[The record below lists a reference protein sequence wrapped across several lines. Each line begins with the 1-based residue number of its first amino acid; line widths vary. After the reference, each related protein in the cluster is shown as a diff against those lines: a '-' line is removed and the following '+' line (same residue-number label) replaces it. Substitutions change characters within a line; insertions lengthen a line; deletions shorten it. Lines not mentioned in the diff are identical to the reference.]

1 MLLTNRTL
9 KTWRNEDGK
18 DEALGALDKTLI
30 LIKKQT

>member
-1 MLLTNRTL
+1 MLLINWTL
-9 KTWRNEDGK
+9 ETWRSEDGK